1 MNTSNLQGQGKW
13 HQYIPH
19 PVVILFGMLILATI
33 FTHFIPAGEF
43 SRELVDGREK
53 VIPGSYQQVDAKPVG
68 ILSMFMALP
77 VGFKTAS
84 DIIYIVLASGIMFG
98 FLEKSGA
105 VENAV
110 GAAVKRLGGNKRMLL
125 VVLMTYVFGFLGVFV
140 GYENNIALI
149 PIAAVL
155 SIAIGGDLLLAA
167 GIAVG
172 GVTVGFALSPVN
184 AYTIGT
190 GHKIA
195 ELPLFS
201 GAGLRTALCFTGLTI
216 LAWYNV
222 RYFKKIL
229 SNPAASL
236 VQDINIQGFT
246 LSKPLEDYRLGKKDG
261 IAFSLFI
268 AGMAYMLFAVFKYHW
283 YLNEISAFFC
293 LMALTIGLTTRLP
306 ASEFGEVMLNSVGK
320 VAPGAFM
327 VGFATSIKVVL
338 EQGQINDTIAHI
350 FATQLNGLSLYGSAF
365 AMLIGQS
372 AMNFLIP
379 SGSGQALATLP
390 ILVPVGEVIGLT
402 RQTVVLIFQLGDGIT
417 NLVNPALGGLIAMLG
432 MCRVPFDRW
441 LRYISPLFFYI
452 FLIASIVVMFS
463 VKIKYG
469 PF

>member
-1 MNTSNLQGQGKW
+1 MSNPNVKREWYQL
-13 HQYIPH
+13 IPH

-33 FTHFIPAGEF
+33 LTHLVPAGEF
-43 SRELVDGREK
+43 SREFVDGRER
-53 VIPGSYQQVDAKPVG
+53 VVPGSYRHVESSPVG
-68 ILSMFMALP
+68 LLPMFMALP
-77 VGFKTAS
+77 AGFKTAS
-84 DIIYIVLASGIMFG
+84 DIIFIVLASGIMFG

-110 GAAVKRLGGNKRMLL
+110 GAAVKRLGGNKRSAL
-125 VVLMTYVFGFLGVFV
+125 VVLMTYVFGCLGVFV

-149 PIAAVL
+149 PIAAVV

-172 GVTVGFALSPVN
+172 GVTIGFALSPVN

-201 GAGLRTALCFTGLTI
+201 GAGLRSLLCFMGLSL

-222 RYFKKIL
+222 RYFNKVL
-229 SNPAASL
+229 ANPSTSL
-236 VQDINIQGFT
+236 VQDIDNSSFI
-246 LSKPLEDYRLGKKDG
+246 LSKPLVEYKLGKRDG
-261 IAFSLFI
+261 IAFGIFI
-268 AGMAYMLFAVFKYHW
+268 LGMAYMLFAVFKHNW

-293 LMALTIGLTTRLP
+293 IMALMIGLSTRID
-306 ASEFGEVMLNSVGK
+306 AAEFGEVMLSAVGK

-338 EQGQINDTIAHI
+338 EQGHINDTIAQL
-350 FATQLNGLSLYGSAF
+350 FASQLSELSLYGSAL
-365 AMLIGQS
+365 AMFIGQS

-402 RQTVVLIFQLGDGIT
+402 RQVVILIFQLGDGIT
-417 NLVNPALGGLIAMLG
+417 NLINPALGGLIAMLG

-441 LRYISPLFFYI
+441 LRYISSLYVYLFLLGCVFI
-452 FLIASIVVMFS
+452 IISIQ
-463 VKIKYG
+463 IKYG

>member
-1 MNTSNLQGQGKW
+1 MNIHKWQGHSKW
-13 HQYIPH
+13 YQYIPH
-19 PVVILFGMLILATI
+19 PVVILFGMLILATLL
-33 FTHFIPAGEF
+33 THLIPAGEF
-43 SRELVDGREK
+43 SRELIDGREK
-53 VIPGSYQQVDAKPVG
+53 VIPGSYRQVNATPIG
-68 ILSMFMALP
+68 LLSMFMALP

-84 DIIYIVLASGIMFG
+84 DIVYIVLASGIMFG

-105 VENAV
+105 IENAV
-110 GAAVKRLGGNKRMLL
+110 GAAVKRLGGNKRMAL
-125 VVLMTYVFGFLGVFV
+125 VVLMTYVFGSLGVFV

-172 GVTVGFALSPVN
+172 GVTIGFALSPVN

-201 GAGLRTALCFTGLTI
+201 GAWLRTILCFSGLSM
-216 LAWYNV
+216 LAWHNV
-222 RYFKKIL
+222 SYFKKIL
-229 SNPAASL
+229 ANPEASL
-236 VQDINIQGFT
+236 VKDINIQGFT
-246 LSKPLEDYRLGKKDG
+246 LSKPLADYRLGRKDG
-261 IAFSLFI
+261 IAFSLFL
-268 AGMAYMLFAVFKYHW
+268 AGMAYMLYAVFNFQW

-293 LMALTIGLTTRLP
+293 LMALVIGLTTRLS
-306 ASEFGEVMLNSVGK
+306 AGEFGEVMLSSVGK

-327 VGFATSIKVVL
+327 VGFATSIKVVI
-338 EQGQINDTIAHI
+338 EQGHINDTIAHT
-350 FATQLNGLSLYGSAF
+350 FSSQLSGLSLYASAL
-365 AMLIGQS
+365 AMLVGQS

-390 ILVPVGEVIGLT
+390 ILVPVGEVLGLT

-417 NLVNPALGGLIAMLG
+417 NLINPALGGLVAMLG
-432 MCRVPFDRW
+432 MCRIPFDRW
-441 LRYISPLFFYI
+441 LRYISQLFFYI
-452 FLIASIVVMFS
+452 FLLACVVILVS
-463 VKIKYG
+463 VKINYG

>member
-1 MNTSNLQGQGKW
+1 MNSFNWDRKRKW
-13 HQYIPH
+13 YQYIPH
-19 PVVILFGMLILATI
+19 PVAILFGMLLLAVVM
-33 FTHFIPAGEF
+33 THLIPAGEF
-43 SRELVDGREK
+43 SREMIDGREK
-53 VIPGSYQQVDAKPVG
+53 VVPGSYQQLSAKPVG
-68 ILSMFMALP
+68 ILAMFMALP

-84 DIIYIVLASGIMFG
+84 DIIFIVLASGIMFG

-110 GAAVKRLGGNKRMLL
+110 GAAVKRLGGSKRVVL
-125 VVLMTYVFGFLGVFV
+125 VILMTYIFGCLGVFV

-172 GVTVGFALSPVN
+172 GVTLGFALSPVN

-201 GAGLRTALCFTGLTI
+201 GAGLRTVLCFTGLSV

-222 RYFKKIL
+222 RYFNKIL
-229 SNPAASL
+229 SNPSASL
-236 VQDINIQGFT
+236 VQGIDIKGFT
-246 LSKPLEDYRLGKKDG
+246 LSKPLAEYSLGRKDG
-261 IAFSLFI
+261 IAFSIFI
-268 AGMAYMLFAVFKYHW
+268 VGMAYMLFAVFQYHW

-293 LMALTIGLTTRLP
+293 IMALLIGLTNKLT
-306 ASEFGEVMLNSVGK
+306 ATQFGEVVLSSVGK

-327 VGFATSIKVVL
+327 VGYATSIKVVL
-338 EQGQINDTIAHI
+338 EQGQINDTIAHM
-350 FATQLNGLSLYGSAF
+350 FASQLSGLSLYGSAI
-365 AMLIGQS
+365 AMLFGQS

-402 RQTVVLIFQLGDGIT
+402 RQTVVLIFQMGDGIT
-417 NLVNPALGGLIAMLG
+417 NLINPALGGLIAMLG
-432 MCRVPFDRW
+432 MCRLPFDLW
-441 LRYISPLFFYI
+441 LRYISPVFFYV
-452 FLIASIVVMFS
+452 FFIACIAVLFS
-463 VKIKYG
+463 VKISYG